1 MAKRWQRGGKR
12 WQEVVRGDK
21 EVERGGKEV
30 ERGGKKGSKMTATI
44 DWSQFMFIPGIVK
57 VGGSKWVI
65 LVIL

>member
-1 MAKRWQRGGKR
+1 MVRGGK
-12 WQEVVRGDK
+12 VVERGGK

>member
-1 MAKRWQRGGKR
+1 MAKWWK
-12 WQEVVRGDK
+12 EVVRGGKVVERGGK

-44 DWSQFMFIPGIVK
+44 DWNYLMFIPVIVK

-65 LVIL
+65 LVTL